1 MTLTRLSIQLIYKL
15 LIAFFILQSPAAIA
29 GAYDELLTAVRLN
42 DIPAAEALFAKGM
55 DVNTTDPGANTLL
68 MIAIQGEYGDMVK
81 LLLRNKARVDSR
93 NQYGETALMLAAA
106 AGSLEHVRLLVE
118 SGAKVNL
125 SGWNPLTYAAWRGR
139 TEVARYLLAKG
150 ADIDAVSLNGISALM
165 MAARGGHFDTVKL
178 LLWEVAN
185 PNIKSDA
192 GATAMAWA
200 LKAGNTEI
208 VKLLK
213 QAGAEE

>member
-1 MTLTRLSIQLIYKL
+1 MRLIYNL
-15 LIAFFILQSPAAIA
+15 LTAFLLLQSPTAAA
-29 GAYDELLTAVRLN
+29 GSYEDLLAAVKLN

-68 MIAIQGEYGDMVK
+68 MIAIQGESGDMVK
-81 LLLRNKARVDSR
+81 LLLRHKARVNPR

-106 AGSLEHVRLLVE
+106 AGALEQVRSLVDQ
-118 SGAKVNL
+118 GAKINL
-125 SGWNPLTYAAWRGR
+125 SGWNPLIYAAWRGQ
-139 TEVARYLLAKG
+139 TEVVRYLLTKG
-150 ADIDAVSLNGISALM
+150 ADIDAVSPNGISALM
-165 MAARGGHFDTVKL
+165 MAARGGHFETVKL

-185 PNIKSDA
+185 PNIKSET

-200 LKAGNTEI
+200 LQAGNTEI

>member
-1 MTLTRLSIQLIYKL
+1 MQLIYRL
-15 LIAFFILQSPAAIA
+15 LVAFLLLQSPAATA
-29 GAYDELLTAVRLN
+29 GSYEDLLAAVKMN

-68 MIAIQGEYGDMVK
+68 MMAIQGESGDMVK
-81 LLLRNKARVDSR
+81 LLLRHKARVDPR

-106 AGSLEHVRLLVE
+106 AGSLEQVRWLVDQ
-118 SGAKVNL
+118 GAKINL
-125 SGWNPLTYAAWRGR
+125 PGWNPLIYAAWRGQ
-139 TEVARYLLAKG
+139 TEVVRYLLSKG
-150 ADIDAVSLNGISALM
+150 ADIDAVSPNGISALM

-185 PNIKSDA
+185 PNIKSES

-208 VKLLK
+208 AKLLK

>member
-1 MTLTRLSIQLIYKL
+1 MLVVACLM
-15 LIAFFILQSPAAIA
+15 LQSPAATA
-29 GAYDELLTAVRLN
+29 GSYDNLLTAVKLN

-68 MIAIQGEYGDMVK
+68 MIAVQGEYGDMVK
-81 LLLRNKARVDSR
+81 LLLRNKARVDAR
-93 NQYGETALMLAAA
+93 NKYGETALMLAAA
-106 AGSLEHVRLLVE
+106 SGSLELVRLLVDH
-118 SGAKVNL
+118 GANINL
-125 SGWNPLTYAAWRGR
+125 PGWNPLIYAAWRGQ
-139 TEVARYLLAKG
+139 TEVVRYLLSKG
-150 ADIDAVSLNGISALM
+150 ADIDAVSPNGISALM
-165 MAARGGHFDTVKL
+165 MAARGGHFETVKL

-185 PNIKSDA
+185 PNIKSES

-200 LKAGNTEI
+200 LKAGNSDI